1 MIPKIIHQ
9 TWKTNNVPE
18 NCKAYVQTWKTLHP
32 DWKYILWT
40 DADLDEFIAAHYPDF
55 LEIFRNYPKGVQRAD
70 AARYLLL
77 HRFGGVYTDLDTE
90 CLSSFN
96 IFSNEKRIVFCE
108 EPKAHCTEP
117 FKVRTLDKLLF
128 NGTMVSP
135 AGHPFWL
142 VLFEAM
148 KENRFTSSVMD
159 STGPF
164 LMAATVQNYPHPN
177 QFSISSAHLF
187 CGLDAFEQPLA
198 DRKFGEYGSID
209 LSVHHWM
216 CSWNDWPI
224 ERRKKNFRPIKK
236 ATKFL
241 QKLIYLAQKGLQ
253 FSPEINKT
261 VANFVLS
268 APSES
273 EDIAVLIPIRDGKK
287 YLERCLKLLGEL
299 DWPKS
304 QLHITFCEGDSID
317 GTMDAIIK
325 LALENKFGFGSIK
338 IIHKPVYSKFT
349 HERRWLPKLQ
359 RQRRAGLAQVRNHL
373 IDNAIQPET
382 DWVLWIDVD
391 VNNYPPSILK
401 NLLKEREKIVVPHCL
416 RDDGSNQTFDLNSF
430 ATVYNWRDYSYFKH
444 MIGGIYQPPM
454 NSDRRLHLNDTRYLH
469 KLPLNGVGGTMILVH
484 ASVHRAG
491 IRFPDLPY
499 KDLIETE
506 GFGQLARDHGII
518 PIGLPNLI
526 ITHPV

>member
-9 TWKTNNVPE
+9 TWKTHDVPV

-32 DWKYILWT
+32 DWKYILWS
-40 DADLDEFIAAHYPDF
+40 DAELDEFVATHYPDF

-77 HRFGGVYTDLDTE
+77 HHFGGVYTDLDTE

-96 IFSNEKRIVFCE
+96 IFVNENRIVFCE
-108 EPKAHCTEP
+108 EPKAHCTAA
-117 FKVRTLDKLLF
+117 FTARTLDKLIF

-142 VLFEAM
+142 ELLKAM

-159 STGPF
+159 STGPYM
-164 LMAATVQNYPHPN
+164 MAATAQNYRNQN
-177 QFSISSAHLF
+177 QFSINSEHLF
-187 CGLDAFEQPLA
+187 CGLDAFEQPLV
-198 DRKFGEYGSID
+198 DKKHGEYGSLD

-224 ERRKKNFRPIKK
+224 EQRKKKFRLVKK
-236 ATKFL
+236 TTKFL
-241 QKLIYLAQKGLQ
+241 QKLIYLAKKGRQ
-253 FSPEINKT
+253 FEAVIDKAVS
-261 VANFVLS
+261 S
-268 APSES
+268 ATLPAPHKIKN
-273 EDIAVLIPIRDGKK
+273 IAVLIPIRDGEK
-287 YLERCLKLLGEL
+287 YLDRCLKLLGEL

-304 QLHITFCEGDSID
+304 HLHITFCEGDSTD
-317 GTMDAIIK
+317 GTVDAINK
-325 LALENKFGFGSIK
+325 LILENKFKFGSIK
-338 IIHKPVYSKFT
+338 IIHKPVGTKFT
-349 HERRWLPKLQ
+349 RGGRWLPKLQ
-359 RQRRAGLAQVRNHL
+359 RRRRAGLANVRNHL
-373 IDNAIQPET
+373 IDNAIKPET
-382 DWVLWIDVD
+382 DWALWIDVD
-391 VNNYPPSILK
+391 VNNYPPAVLRD
-401 NLLKEREKIVVPHCL
+401 LLAEHEKVVVPHCV
-416 RDDGSNQTFDLNSF
+416 RDDGSNKTFDLNSF

-444 MIGGIYQPPM
+444 VINGIYQPPM
-454 NSDRRLHLNDTRYLH
+454 NSDRRIHLNETRYLH